1 MGLDDAELG
10 GGDTGVVA
18 GVSDVCELQHV
29 LADWKLTVRREV
41 PGSLS
46 PLDEGHGT
54 AYCHAGDIEV
64 RSVLDLV
71 LGLGPDGEV
80 RRDPAN

>member
-1 MGLDDAELG
+1 MGLDNAELG

-29 LADWKLTVRREV
+29 LADRKLTVRCEV
-41 PGSLS
+41 PGSLP
-46 PLDEGHGT
+46 PLHEGHWT
-54 AYCHAGDIEV
+54 AHSHAGDVEV